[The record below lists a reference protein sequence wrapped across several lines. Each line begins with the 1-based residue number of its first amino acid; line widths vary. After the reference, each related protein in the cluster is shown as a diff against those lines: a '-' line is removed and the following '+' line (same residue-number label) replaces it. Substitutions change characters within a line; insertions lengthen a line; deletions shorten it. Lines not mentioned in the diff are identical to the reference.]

1 LAQVRTG
8 KENDYIVKIKRM
20 DASQTIKG
28 SVKLP
33 YEEKQVLRATDNS
46 KKHKEAWLKDKFT

>member
-1 LAQVRTG
+1 MTIV
-8 KENDYIVKIKRM
+8 VKIKRM
-20 DASQTIKG
+20 DASETIKG